1 MRRPLLS
8 AYGANVAQTAISSLL
23 LKILLVQMIGLWV
36 FHLSQRRYKEAA
48 TRKRIATLSLTLV
61 IILAW
66 GAAWIFTRYNVP
78 DVYLV
83 LVAVLAVAV
92 VIWQRKLVLP
102 YRLRCVKC
110 GKPLGMT
117 RVLSHDSNKCET
129 CDPPVAE
136 GGVSR

>member
-23 LKILLVQMIGLWV
+23 LKILLVPMIGLWV

>member
-1 MRRPLLS
+1 
-8 AYGANVAQTAISSLL
+8 VAQTAISSLL
-23 LKILLVQMIGLWV
+23 LKILLVPMIGLWV

-102 YRLRCVKC
+102 YRLRCMKC